1 MTDLK
6 YAWRMVVKSPLFT
19 TIVVLTLALGIGL
32 NTAVYAAVE
41 ALILRPLPGTSA
53 PSELVQIYRTYPGGQ
68 DYGSNSVPHYLDI
81 RNGSE
86 DVLSGTA
93 IWGFIDLNVTAAGT
107 PQRIFGQIVSA
118 NFFSV
123 LGAAPAQGRFFVPEE
138 DVGEGAH
145 PVAVLSD
152 LGWKGAFGADPGIVG
167 KDVILNGQN
176 YRIIGIAQPQFT
188 GVMSMVSPVLWVPLM
203 QIDHLRQ
210 RPTSSFQNRG
220 NNFMNVIA
228 RVRPGVSV
236 EQVRQR
242 LVAINDELTAQFPGI
257 YERTGINIVPQAE
270 AGFHPTMRSA
280 QLGLSAVVMAVVGI
294 LLLIACVNVANLFL
308 ARARDRAREMAIR
321 LALGA
326 KRGALV
332 RQLLVE
338 SLLFSLLAGSVGLVL
353 AFWVI
358 GLVNGVTIP
367 MDIVFQPD
375 LKLSLPVLVF
385 AFGVSVATGLLFGLV
400 PAMQA
405 TRPSLIPALK
415 GEAAAGGSRSRI
427 VRGLIVA
434 QMALSIVLLV
444 CAGLFLK
451 NLQSATS
458 IDKGFVGDGL
468 VLAEFDPS
476 LQGYDRA
483 RTEEFYRRITERM
496 REHPQVLSV
505 GLVDNVPLGF
515 SNSDRGV
522 EIPGYVAAENERMNI
537 NYASVDAG
545 YFDAMQIPVQKGRGF
560 AAEDDSAA
568 VRRLVVNARFV
579 ERFWPDQDPIGRTV
593 NTAGREYTVIGVVP
607 TGKSGTLGEAP
618 VPYMY
623 FSQAQIFSTG
633 MNIVV
638 RSAGDPASLMPLL
651 RQEVRALDPNLP
663 VANLCTMDSHL
674 GIALMPARITGIA
687 LGVFGLLGLILASVG
702 MYGVMAYSVAQ
713 RTREIGIRMAIGAA
727 TQDVVRLIMRQGLQ
741 LVLIGVVVGLVGAVG
756 ASRLLRAVLY
766 GDQGLD
772 VVTFTVVPLVLLG
785 VAALATWAPA
795 RRAARVDP
803 AITLKAD

>member
-1 MTDLK
+1 
-6 YAWRMVVKSPLFT
+6 MVVKSPLFT

-41 ALILRPLPGTSA
+41 ALLLRPLPGTTA
-53 PSELVQIYRTYPGGQ
+53 PNELVQIYRTYPGGQ
-68 DYGSNSVPHYLDI
+68 DYGSNSVPHYFDLRRGAD
-81 RNGSE
+81 

-93 IWGFIDLNVTAAGT
+93 IWGFIDLNVTAAGQ

-123 LGAAPAQGRFFVPEE
+123 LGAVPAQGRFFVPAE
-138 DVGEGAH
+138 DEGEGAH

-152 LGWKGAFGADPGIVG
+152 LGWKGAFGGDPDVVG

-176 YRIIGIAQPQFT
+176 YRIIGIARPEFT

-203 QIDHLRQ
+203 QIDQLRQ

-220 NNFMNVIA
+220 NNFLSVIA

-242 LVAINDELTAQFPGI
+242 LVAINDELTAQFPQL
-257 YERTGINIVPQAE
+257 YERTGINVVPQSD
-270 AGFHPTMRSA
+270 AGFHPTMRAA

-326 KRGALV
+326 KRGALL
-332 RQLLVE
+332 RQLMVE
-338 SLLFSLLAGSVGLVL
+338 SLLFSLLAGAVGLVL
-353 AFWVI
+353 AVWVI
-358 GLVNGVTIP
+358 GLVNGMTIP

-375 LKLSLPVLVF
+375 LELSAPVLLF
-385 AFGVSVATGLLFGLV
+385 ALGVSIATGVLFGLV
-400 PAMQA
+400 PALQA

-415 GEAAAGGSRSRI
+415 GEPAAGGSRSRI

-451 NLQSATS
+451 NLRSATS
-458 IDKGFVGDGL
+458 IDKGFVGEGL

-476 LQGYDRA
+476 LQGYNRA
-483 RTEEFYRRITERM
+483 RTEEFYRRLTERL
-496 REHPQVLSV
+496 REHPQVVSV
-505 GLVDNVPLGF
+505 GLVDNMPLGF
-515 SNSDRGV
+515 SNSDRGIDV
-522 EIPGYVAAENERMNI
+522 PGYVPAENERMNI

-545 YFDAMQIPVQKGRGF
+545 YFTAMQIPILLGRGF
-560 AAEDDSAA
+560 TAEDDSSA
-568 VRRLVVNARFV
+568 VRRLVVNERFV

-607 TGKSGTLGEAP
+607 TGKYGTLGEAP

-623 FSQAQIFSTG
+623 FSQAQLFSTG

-638 RSAGDPASLMPLL
+638 RSAGDPTALMPLL

-663 VANLCTMDSHL
+663 VANLRTMDSHL

-687 LGVFGLLGLILASVG
+687 LGVFGLLGLLLASVG

-727 TQDVVRLIMRQGLQ
+727 AQDVVRLIMRQGLQ
-741 LVLIGVVVGLVGAVG
+741 LVLIGVVLGLAGAVG
-756 ASRLLRAVLY
+756 ASVLLRAVLY

-772 VVTFTVVPLVLLG
+772 VTTFTVVPLVLLG

-795 RRAARVDP
+795 RRAALVDP
-803 AITLKAD
+803 AITLKAE